1 MEGFFVPLHIGYKY
15 AAPEQFGFRQSDVR
29 TDIYA
34 MGVMMNYLLTKKYP
48 DELCYNSPKYGKF
61 SMSYIINKC
70 IEFLPDNR
78 YQTVTE
84 LRKDLQSILAKTEKM
99 LSIFAGNVK
108 QREKISK
115 KRGMLAC
122 R

>member
-1 MEGFFVPLHIGYKY
+1 MMPKIKYFIMDVDGTLIDRKIYMGEEG
-15 AAPEQFGFRQSDVR
+15 
-29 TDIYA
+29 
-34 MGVMMNYLLTKKYP
+34 
-48 DELCYNSPKYGKF
+48 ELCKAYIAFCSGIDYSAEKGLSTPF
-61 SMSYIINKC
+61 SSK
-70 IEFLPDNR
+70 
-78 YQTVTE
+78 

>member
-1 MEGFFVPLHIGYKY
+1 M
-15 AAPEQFGFRQSDVR
+15 R

-70 IEFLPDNR
+70 IEFSPDNR

-115 KRGMLAC
+115 K
-122 R
+122 